1 LKLYEQK
8 FYIGLQKSFLYELEN
23 VLQESPL
30 LSACV
35 RNDVKAQHDNHF
47 LSILCM

>member
-35 RNDVKAQHDNHF
+35 RDVKAQHDNHF
-47 LSILCM
+47 SSILCT